1 MYILNDTIKYNL
13 KIFFIFALILS
24 SMMCV
29 PPSDSL
35 ESDNNEKEQAY
46 WDSVRAVMCPRKM
59 SSAAEYYKNR
69 DWESTVRIYGDIVKY
84 RCDQD
89 DPEEVYQY
97 YAIAFEYLGRFDSSE
112 YVLLKGLQL
121 LPDNINLRKRL
132 AYSYKK
138 QSKGEQEIME
148 YSRLSDLI
156 PDDISVKTELAK
168 LYGDQGLYDD
178 QIDILRQILD
188 LDPNNENAQ
197 GDIARVYELTG
208 RDPLQIYEER
218 FRNNP
223 DNVSYGLDFAERL
236 LNADRTEDAI
246 DVLKQVIVQDKT
258 SKVAYRKLGLSYDRA
273 GLYDNA
279 STAYEELHALDPR
292 DHKVAIQVSDVNI
305 AAGKYGKAMRW
316 AEKAIT
322 SSKSGEAYGQRG
334 NVYYKAFQECRS
346 VDISIDDRIIASLA
360 HESFKLA
367 EENNYRRFHNSLLWL
382 EENEVLFGRSQ
393 WFMLDANKK
402 KQGYIKPDTE
412 CYKWVEKKLEKD
424 ASW

>member
-1 MYILNDTIKYNL
+1 
-13 KIFFIFALILS
+13 
-24 SMMCV
+24 MMCV
-29 PPSDSL
+29 PPADSSAS
-35 ESDNNEKEQAY
+35 EDNEKEQAY
-46 WDSVRAVMCPRKM
+46 WDSIRTKLCPRKM

-69 DWESTVRIYGDIVKY
+69 DWESTVRIYGEIVKY

-97 YAIAFEYLGRFDSSE
+97 YAIAFEYLGKFDSSE

-138 QSKGEQEIME
+138 QGKLDQEIME

-168 LYGDQGLYDD
+168 LYGEQNLYDD

-208 RDPLQIYEER
+208 RDPLQIYGER

-236 LNADRTEDAI
+236 LNADRPEDAI
-246 DVLKQVIVQDKT
+246 DVLKQVIRQDKT
-258 SKVAYRKLGLSYDRA
+258 SKVAYRKLGLAYDRA
-273 GLYDNA
+273 DFYDEA
-279 STAYEELHALDPR
+279 SSAYEELHALDIR
-292 DHKVAIQVSDVNI
+292 DFKVAIQVSDVNI
-305 AAGKYGKAMRW
+305 AAGNYGKAMRW

-334 NVYYKAFQECRS
+334 NVYYKAFQECRTA
-346 VDISIDDRIIASLA
+346 DISDDDRIIASLA
-360 HESFKLA
+360 HQSFVKA
-367 EENNYRRFHNSLLWL
+367 DEIDYRRFHNSMLWL
-382 EENEVLFGRSQ
+382 EENEVLFGRTH
-393 WFMLDANKK
+393 WFMLDPKMQK
-402 KQGYIKPDTE
+402 LGYVKPDTE
-412 CYKWVEKKLEKD
+412 CYNWVEKKLDKD
-424 ASW
+424 PNW

>member
-1 MYILNDTIKYNL
+1 MYILNDTINYNL

-35 ESDNNEKEQAY
+35 ESNSNEKEQAY

-138 QSKGEQEIME
+138 QGKGEQEIME

-236 LNADRTEDAI
+236 LNADRPEDAI